1 MTLDQPNADFES
13 LIAEFKHLLSLI
25 PDSQGSLKQM
35 VSRLESEKSR
45 GTTLCDLRSLLL
57 ETATKFKNELL
68 RFSIIPSKRRFDE
81 PRQRIDSR
89 CAQQNQQEITDRL
102 QASKP

>member
-25 PDSQGSLKQM
+25 PDSQGSLQQM
-35 VSRLESEKSR
+35 VSRLETEKSR

-57 ETATKFKNELL
+57 ETAAKFKNELL
-68 RFSIIPSKRRFDE
+68 RFSIIPSRRRFDE

-89 CAQQNQQEITDRL
+89 CAQQNQQEISDRL